1 MNLTPVLDV
10 IGNVIYGLQALTALQ
25 GAFLVILVLRRI
37 AQKRFATPA
46 ASQEFLGEIRLR
58 LKERNFD
65 EASQICDSPPYW
77 SKAAP
82 QLILLALGNRSMSLG
97 KLKQLLGEKFERDV
111 LADLEYRVAWINTV
125 IKTAPMLGLLGTV
138 VGMIAAFGKIAASQK
153 TGVDPSQLADDIS
166 FALFTTA
173 IGLMIAI
180 PLVMF
185 LASINV
191 RIAKLQDS
199 VQSDVGEF
207 LDDFEAAT
215 ARRA

>member
-1 MNLTPVLDV
+1 MNLTPVLDA
-10 IGNVIYGLQALTALQ
+10 IGNIIYGLQALTALQ
-25 GAFLVILVLRRI
+25 GAFLVILVFRRI
-37 AQKRFATPA
+37 AQKRFATPTA
-46 ASQEFLGEIRLR
+46 GQEFLGEIRQR
-58 LKERNFD
+58 IKERNYE
-65 EASQICDSPPYW
+65 EAAQICDSPPYW

-82 QLILLALGNRSMSLG
+82 QLVLIALDNRNLPLG
-97 KLKQLLGEKFERDV
+97 KLKQLLGEKFERDI

-153 TGVDPSQLADDIS
+153 TGVDPTQLADDIS

-185 LASINV
+185 LSAINV
-191 RIAKLQDS
+191 RIAKLQDA

-207 LDDFEAAT
+207 LEDYEAAA
-215 ARRA
+215 ARRS